1 MKKILFILA
10 AATMLAACNKNEPE
24 LTPNQDKTAFNEAT
38 KFEASGTN
46 NVPDGDGLNTPFK
59 MEDIRSEVV
68 IVDETTLD
76 IYLYDVAFASR
87 MAQKNTINMEI
98 PGVNYD
104 RTEGLITLSGDN
116 ITPTMKGRPFP
127 DYIVNNLSGT
137 ITADS
142 LKFTN
147 SYGTFSGCT
156 YAGKITQMSKA
167 E

>member
-10 AATMLAACNKNEPE
+10 AVMMITSCNKNEPE
-24 LTPNQDKTAFNEAT
+24 FTPTQDETAFNEAT

-46 NVPDGDGLNTPFK
+46 KVPDGDGPNTPFEMK
-59 MEDIRSEVV
+59 DIRSEVV

-76 IYLYDVAFASR
+76 IYLFEIAFASN
-87 MAQKNTINMEI
+87 MALKTTINMVI
-98 PGVNYD
+98 PGVNYV
-104 RTEGLITLSGDN
+104 RTEGQITLSGDN
-116 ITPTMKGRPFP
+116 ITPTTGGNPFTR
-127 DYIVNNLSGT
+127 YIVYNLSGT

>member
-10 AATMLAACNKNEPE
+10 TATMLAACNKNEPE
-24 LTPNQDKTAFNEAT
+24 LTPNQNKTAFNDAT
-38 KFEASGTN
+38 KFEALGTS
-46 NVPDGDGLNTPFK
+46 NVPDADGPGLPFEMK
-59 MEDIRSEVV
+59 DIRSEVV

-76 IYLYDVAFASR
+76 IYLYDIAFAST
-87 MAQKNTINMEI
+87 MAQKTTINMVV
-98 PGVNYD
+98 PGVTYS
-104 RTEGLITLSGDN
+104 RTEEQITLSGDN
-116 ITPTMKGRPFP
+116 IIPTMKGRQFP
-127 DYIVNNLSGT
+127 NYIVKNLSGT

>member
-10 AATMLAACNKNEPE
+10 AVMMIASCNKNEPE
-24 LTPNQDKTAFNEAT
+24 FTPTQDETAFNEAT

-46 NVPDGDGLNTPFK
+46 KVPDGDGPNTPFEMK
-59 MEDIRSEVV
+59 DIRSEVV
-68 IVDETTLD
+68 IVDQTTLD
-76 IYLYDVAFASR
+76 IYLFDIAFASA
-87 MAQKNTINMEI
+87 MAQQTTINMVI
-98 PGVNYD
+98 PGVNYV

-116 ITPTMKGRPFP
+116 IIPTMKGHQFRK
-127 DYIVNNLSGT
+127 YIVNNLSGT

-156 YAGKITQMSKA
+156 YAGKITKMEKK
-167 E
+167 

>member
-1 MKKILFILA
+1 MKKILLILA

-24 LTPNQDKTAFNEAT
+24 FTPNQDKTAFNEAT

-46 NVPDGDGLNTPFK
+46 NVPDGDGPNTPFEMK
-59 MEDIRSEVV
+59 DIRSEVV
-68 IVDETTLD
+68 IVNETTLD
-76 IYLYDVAFASR
+76 IYLYEVAFASA
-87 MAQKNTINMEI
+87 MAQRTTINMVI
-98 PGVNYD
+98 PGVNYI
-104 RTEGLITLSGDN
+104 RTEGQITLSGDN
-116 ITPTMKGRPFP
+116 ITPTTGGNPFTR
-127 DYIVNNLSGT
+127 YIVYNLSGT

-147 SYGTFSGCT
+147 SYGTYSGCT